1 MFGQRL
7 LELPGGGSVHD
18 PGEQTRV
25 VLAQEGNVDALGE
38 LYDQHHESVFRYV
51 LARVG
56 DQHLAEDLTGDVFMK
71 MLAGLNGYRPKQVPF
86 RAWLYRIAR
95 NRVTDHYR
103 REGLRTHTAL
113 DEADGPSPDDDLE
126 SSVETSLTVERV
138 QHAVADLDDTQREV
152 VVLRFLIGLSL
163 REVAA
168 ALEKSVGAVKS
179 LQHRGLTALR
189 SQLAHER
196 S

>member
-1 MFGQRL
+1 M
-7 LELPGGGSVHD
+7 
-18 PGEQTRV
+18 
-25 VLAQEGNVDALGE
+25 
-38 LYDQHHESVFRYV
+38 
-51 LARVG
+51 
-56 DQHLAEDLTGDVFMK
+56 
-71 MLAGLNGYRPKQVPF
+71 
-86 RAWLYRIAR
+86 
-95 NRVTDHYR
+95 
-103 REGLRTHTAL
+103 
-113 DEADGPSPDDDLE
+113 
-126 SSVETSLTVERV
+126 ETSLTVERV